1 MGFFFLKSEIS
12 VTILFFYKFFY
23 IVLEIFMTDLP
34 KIFIRI
40 IRNMHYSMQENVRFW
55 FQTKFPL
62 YRQISH
68 KLVN

>member
-40 IRNMHYSMQENVRFW
+40 IRNMHYSMQESVRFW